1 MFETM
6 KLCVSCKACKKEC
19 PTSVDISKMKIEI
32 ERLRHEKYGLSL
44 SQKLVAYLPKYSK
57 YLSYF
62 YPILKILQKLKIL
75 NFINDVF
82 FNISAKRDIPLTKM
96 NYFKDNELASELDK
110 TCQIL

>member
-1 MFETM
+1 MCPSYRVTKDEKDSPRGRANTLRLALTGQFKNDALTSNEMFETM

-62 YPILKILQKLKIL
+62 YPILKILQKL
-75 NFINDVF
+75 
-82 FNISAKRDIPLTKM
+82 
-96 NYFKDNELASELDK
+96 
-110 TCQIL
+110 